1 MTHMTCRSIA
11 ARLPA
16 VATAVALFAML
27 ATLSACDRWMS
38 PESRL
43 ERAQSHLQK
52 GDYRAASSDL
62 KIIIESEPNNG
73 PARAALAEASL
84 WLGDIESAEKE
95 ARRALQAGTKD
106 ASTYALLYEALL
118 AGRKFAEVT
127 KVLGEDVATPAPRR
141 QVIAALVQAA
151 DPAAAREA
159 EAALTAAL
167 NDAPDDPD
175 ALIQLARFTA
185 LRGDMS
191 GALDHLDRITDS
203 DRSKARAQLAR
214 GAVLMAG
221 GEQQQAR
228 AALEGAHA
236 AHRHLRA
243 PEQLSLF
250 VVLTQ
255 VNLALSDVEAA
266 RKSLAYL
273 EARAANAPITHYLKA
288 HIAFLGADTATTVS
302 EAQRALA
309 ADPNH
314 TQSKLLLATAL
325 SARGSFEQAETTL
338 NQLIAAQPDNM
349 TAKKLLA
356 QVYLARR
363 EPERATSALAAVS
376 SSGVDDPQLQW
387 LMGSALMQSGNAEG
401 MSHLERSVAAAPDDV
416 TRTLQLASA
425 YISMRQPDKAVPL
438 LERVPQSSP
447 LAPRAR
453 ALLVLARVSGKQPA
467 EAAAQIDQLI
477 AADPKDANL
486 LTAAGSYFATTGN
499 ERKGRELLER
509 ALSVSTNGVEP
520 RLYLAMLDAATGNK
534 DVSEKR
540 LREILAIDA
549 KNQPARL
556 GLSELAWRNGDRV
569 QAGKWLEEAISVDP
583 SAVEARLRLAQLALL
598 QGQTGRG
605 RDLLN
610 QAANVATDRG
620 AALNTSG
627 KMLARAG
634 LTEEALTSFNQA
646 RTAGVPEAT
655 LNAARLMFDSDRRG
669 EARAMLESALS
680 NRPQWR
686 EAAVL
691 LMQMDARDGQVDRAL
706 ARANNMDTELKPAAR
721 TELEGDLHFMARRF
735 EPATTQYESAL
746 AQAPSAV
753 LAVKLFRARLASKA
767 SAPERSLTDWLQ
779 RTPAD
784 ADVRRQL
791 AAFYESSG
799 RKPDAM
805 AQYRRLL
812 DDGKIDPA
820 SLNNYAW
827 MLHEQGDKQ
836 ALELARRAHQAAPD
850 VPQIADTY
858 GWILVQTGSI
868 QEGLKVLERAV
879 TEARGDGDMTYHLAV
894 ARHKLGQTEQAIET
908 LTKLLK
914 SDAKFQSRGEA
925 QKLLETM
932 SAARS

>member
-1 MTHMTCRSIA
+1 MANKTCRSIA
-11 ARLPA
+11 ASVRAVAPA
-16 VATAVALFAML
+16 VALVTML
-27 ATLSACDRWMS
+27 ATLSACDKWMS
-38 PESRL
+38 AESRF

-62 KIIIESEPNNG
+62 KVIIESEPSNA

-95 ARRALQAGTKD
+95 ARRALQAGMKD
-106 ASTYALLYEALL
+106 APTYALLYEALL
-118 AGRKFAEVT
+118 AGRKFTEVT
-127 KVLGEDVATPAPRR
+127 QVLSEDVATAAPRR
-141 QVIAALVQAA
+141 QVIGALVQAA
-151 DPAAAREA
+151 DPAAAKEA

-167 NDAPDDPD
+167 KQAPDDPD
-175 ALIQLARFTA
+175 ALIQLARFAA
-185 LRGDMS
+185 LRGDLS
-191 GALDHLDRITDS
+191 AALDHLDRITDS

-214 GAVLMAG
+214 GAVLMAS

-228 AALEGAHA
+228 AALEGAQA

-255 VNLALSDVEAA
+255 VNLALGDVEAA

-273 EARAANAPITHYLKA
+273 EARAANAPVTHYLKA
-288 HIAFLGADTATTVS
+288 HVAFLGGDTATTVS
-302 EAQRALA
+302 ETQRALA

-338 NQLIAAQPDNM
+338 NQLIASQPDNV

-363 EPERATSALAAVS
+363 EPERATATLAAVS

-401 MSHLERSVAAAPDDV
+401 MAHLERSVAAAPEDV

-425 YISMRQPDKAVPL
+425 YISTRQPDKAVPL

-453 ALLVLARVSGKQPA
+453 ALSVLARVSGKEPA
-467 EAAAQIDQLI
+467 EAAAQIDRLV
-477 AADPKDANL
+477 AANGNDANV

-499 ERKGRELLER
+499 ERRGRELLER
-509 ALSVSTNGVEP
+509 ALSASTNAIEP
-520 RLYLAMLDAATGNK
+520 RLYLAMLDARTGNK
-534 DVSEKR
+534 DASEKR

-556 GLSELAWRNGDRV
+556 GLSELAWRNGDRA
-569 QAGKWLEEAISVDP
+569 QAGKWLEEVISVDP

-598 QGQTGRG
+598 EGQTARG
-605 RDLLN
+605 RDLLS

-620 AALNTSG
+620 AALIAG
-627 KMLARAG
+627 GEMLARAG

-669 EARAMLESALS
+669 EARAMLEGALS
-680 NRPQWR
+680 DRPQWR

-691 LMQMDARDGQVDRAL
+691 LMQMEARDGQVDRAL
-706 ARANNMDTELKPAAR
+706 ARTKTLDTEVKPAAR

-735 EPATTQYESAL
+735 ESATTSYEAAL
-746 AQAPSAV
+746 AQTPSAV
-753 LAVKLFRARLASKA
+753 LAVKLFRARLAGKA

-779 RTPAD
+779 RAPAD

-827 MLHEQGDKQ
+827 MLHEQGDRQ
-836 ALELARRAHQAAPD
+836 ALELARRAYQAAPA

-868 QEGLKVLERAV
+868 QDGFKVLERAV
-879 TEARGDGDMTYHLAV
+879 ADSRGDPEMTYHLAV
-894 ARHKLGQTEQAIET
+894 ARQKLGQREQAIET

-925 QKLLETM
+925 QTLLETM
-932 SAARS
+932 SATKS